1 MYPKCIQIIL
11 KFLLLAKLKKVRHVY
26 LRAVRSPGT
35 KRVQFIKENHTRCRI
50 SCSLKYLP
58 DSSLTL
64 TYILRYNTEKDFFN
78 RWEMCVKKNSISS
91 CSEPLFQ
98 SESKCESI
106 DMKIIFYSRANK
118 THFHKRSF
126 ALSLVLKARVFG
138 TRKRPIMVMLEG
150 KRVIHVNFEF
160 LNSIGPRAHIGRAK
174 ILAYPP

>member
-1 MYPKCIQIIL
+1 MFTSELSDLLGQSASSSSKKITQGAE
-11 KFLLLAKLKKVRHVY
+11 FLALWNTCLTARSLSPTYWDITQKKISSI
-26 LRAVRSPGT
+26 AG
-35 KRVQFIKENHTRCRI
+35 RCV
-50 SCSLKYLP
+50 L
-58 DSSLTL
+58 
-64 TYILRYNTEKDFFN
+64 
-78 RWEMCVKKNSISS
+78 KKNSISS

-174 ILAYPP
+174 ILAYPPWKNLYHSRMT